1 MIVYKVIIHK
11 VLETLST
18 ALAYRFSLL
27 YPDLLKQVKEKY
39 KPKRE
44 RWKCFYWL
52 VCGKVT
58 LFYFQ
63 LCRGILTEK
72 KHLHKW
78 SILYIKQLFF
88 FFSLIIPANE
98 RKEKKEKNKFTAET
112 AVMEKISQDPPG
124 VSGLI
129 F

>member
-1 MIVYKVIIHK
+1 MVHIIYKAAI
-11 VLETLST
+11 
-18 ALAYRFSLL
+18 
-27 YPDLLKQVKEKY
+27 
-39 KPKRE
+39 
-44 RWKCFYWL
+44 
-52 VCGKVT
+52 
-58 LFYFQ
+58 
-63 LCRGILTEK
+63 
-72 KHLHKW
+72 
-78 SILYIKQLFF
+78 FF